1 MEANNASNASTEIN
15 AEYIVDETLGEIRVR
30 DYYTL
35 VCHIDDLRDIGEY
48 DPSAREY
55 ATRLVDTLD
64 DGSRILVGE
73 SEVTGHMYL
82 VVDGPGALQADYRL

>member
-15 AEYIVDETLGEIRVR
+15 AEYIVAETLGEIRVR

-55 ATRLVDTLD
+55 ATMWIDTLD

-73 SEVTGHMYL
+73 SEATGQMYL